1 MGKSVVLHML
11 MDITDFTQPYKVK
24 DLPPMELLCIT
35 KVVTTETE
43 TTTILTTMLTEMEDI
58 TNNIYAY

>member
-1 MGKSVVLHML
+1 
-11 MDITDFTQPYKVK
+11 
-24 DLPPMELLCIT
+24 
-35 KVVTTETE
+35 VTTETE